1 LGDRRRRRPPVAVLA
16 ALTLLDP
23 QQHALGIDIT
33 GLERDDLGNAQS
45 GTVGGG
51 ERRLEQQCDL
61 LGAQHGRQPA
71 RFTHDREPPG
81 KVRPVERHGEEET
94 QRRDR
99 TVDARRPPRSPDAA
113 RFASD
118 SPLEGSGFEPSV
130 PRDTTKVS
138 EPAQVASAG
147 FRTNRSTA
155 RTRADTART
164 PGAFRRTDG
173 SNSCSLQQRVRCEL
187 EVS

>member
-1 LGDRRRRRPPVAVLA
+1 VGEQGLFNGDVVL
-16 ALTLLDP
+16 D
-23 QQHALGIDIT
+23 
-33 GLERDDLGNAQS
+33 GLR
-45 GTVGGG
+45 
-51 ERRLEQQCDL
+51 
-61 LGAQHGRQPA
+61 
-71 RFTHDREPPG
+71 
-81 KVRPVERHGEEET
+81 VEIPKFE
-94 QRRDR
+94 
-99 TVDARRPPRSPDAA
+99 
-113 RFASD
+113 FATD

-147 FRTNRSTA
+147 FRSNRSTA
-155 RTRADTART
+155 RTRADTAGT